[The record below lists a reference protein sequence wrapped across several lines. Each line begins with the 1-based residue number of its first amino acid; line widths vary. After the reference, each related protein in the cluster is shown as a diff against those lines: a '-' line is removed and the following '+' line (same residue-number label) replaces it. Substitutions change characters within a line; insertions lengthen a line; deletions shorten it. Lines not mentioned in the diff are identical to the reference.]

1 MTGTGTRILLL
12 PEKRRFAGQLPSAQF
27 VRFGRRFSTEE
38 FEPGETAQLKRHFHC
53 RPETDWPVAA
63 LCRQNERGDAGAAY
77 WLRADPVYLQVEM
90 RGARVMAC
98 DGFDLNESELLAIA
112 ETLQPV
118 FSEQGIDFHI
128 GSQGFC
134 YLRIREGKPLP
145 SGTPVMDML
154 GCDITGH
161 LPSDRRWVALFNEC
175 QIVLHNHPLNVIRQR
190 NGQLPVNG
198 MWFWGGGIMPES
210 VGHAFKTVNSDDGI
224 VKALSCQ
231 THAEQGS
238 EDFSLVDLRHS
249 RLWPE
254 IEANFDMHMN
264 TVFDFADGSVW
275 HWRPEWRWHFW
286 KHRSIAF
293 I

>member
-27 VRFGRRFSTEE
+27 VRCGRRFSTEE
-38 FEPGETAQLKRHFHC
+38 FEPGETGQLKRHFHC
-53 RPETDWPVAA
+53 QPGPDWPVAA
-63 LCRQNERGDAGAAY
+63 LCRQNERDDAGAAY
-77 WLRADPVYLQVEM
+77 WLRADPVDLQVEM

-112 ETLQPV
+112 ETLKPV

-128 GSQGFC
+128 GSQGFY

-145 SGTPVMDML
+145 SGTPLMDML
-154 GCDITGH
+154 GSDITGH

-190 NGQLPVNG
+190 NDQLPVNG
-198 MWFWGGGIMPES
+198 MWFWGGGIMPAS
-210 VGHAFKTVNSDDGI
+210 VGHAFKTVNSEDGI

-231 THAEQGS
+231 IHAEQGS

-286 KHRSIAF
+286 KRRSIAF